1 MVVHLTVCR
10 MVGALRANGQAFS
23 GEGQIALHATQLAHV
38 ALSPGHR
45 PKIRLSVSYTRLA
58 AEIIYLACADYLLL
72 ARHGM
77 VRGFCPTRLARRMMK
92 AEEIR
97 KRNVGRRSG
106 WNPHPADRR
115 FKRLEIKRIQDL
127 EILCAFF
134 YGPVGVL
141 LRISGIALH
150 PDRLRSKLLQMEKR
164 NQLFTGHY
172 HVSKN

>member
-1 MVVHLTVCR
+1 

-92 AEEIR
+92 AEEVR

-106 WNPHPADRR
+106 WNPHPAD
-115 FKRLEIKRIQDL
+115 
-127 EILCAFF
+127 
-134 YGPVGVL
+134 
-141 LRISGIALH
+141 